1 MKQWEIDE
9 KERREEAEAEGQ
21 EFKPQAFN
29 MEEPVP
35 QPFKTQKVTFVVCL
49 NTLGKD
55 RTFSNEERLAAL
67 RLVQQYRDI
76 WEQSED
82 DHLRADIQMTLEM
95 MEADRKY
102 KESHEALDNTE
113 MEAKIE
119 EMCAPKDSD

>member
-82 DHLRADIQMTLEM
+82 EHLRADIQMTL
-95 MEADRKY
+95 
-102 KESHEALDNTE
+102 
-113 MEAKIE
+113 
-119 EMCAPKDSD
+119 